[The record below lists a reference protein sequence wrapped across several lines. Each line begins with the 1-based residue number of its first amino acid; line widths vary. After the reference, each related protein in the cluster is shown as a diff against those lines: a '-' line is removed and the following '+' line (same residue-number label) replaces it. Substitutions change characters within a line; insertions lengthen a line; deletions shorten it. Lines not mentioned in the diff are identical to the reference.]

1 MNLTN
6 ISFSKYIFIFISI
19 LIDYIGLFIS
29 LKLSIGIYYY
39 FTDHINFMQSINS
52 NENHWIIILTILMF
66 INEKIYSIRY
76 DFWADT
82 KKVLKSTF
90 LTLIIVFTLFT
101 LTKISNNEF
110 KTIIL
115 LYFVIAS
122 FFIPFIKRVSKKFLF
137 LKDYFK
143 INVKVVAK
151 EKYQSILKKE
161 FEDNWYLGLKVHEQ
175 NYDMVLISSKDFDI
189 EKLESLIRKFTKRTK
204 DIFVIPYINHLD
216 FSQATIVDYSNVR
229 LSAIHIE
236 NRLLNYKN
244 LFIKYFSEK
253 LLVLIL
259 LPFVLMVHILISILI
274 KIDSKGSIIFK
285 QKRFGKN
292 AKPFSCYKYRTM
304 YEDNQN
310 ILNKYL
316 ENRPDEVEYYNTYH
330 KYKSDPRITPIGK
343 FLRKTSLDE
352 IPQFFNVLRGDMNL
366 IGPRPYMLNEKD
378 KIGKN
383 DEAVILEVKPGITG
397 LWQVSGRNELTF
409 SQRLELDKW
418 YIQNW
423 SLWLD
428 FVIFVKT
435 IKVVFS
441 KVGAR

>member
-39 FTDHINFMQSINS
+39 FTDHINFMQSISS

-122 FFIPFIKRVSKKFLF
+122 FFVPFIKRVSKKFLF

-330 KYKSDPRITPIGK
+330 KYKSDPRITSIGK

>member
-1 MNLTN
+1 MNLTK

-39 FTDHINFMQSINS
+39 FTDHINFMQSISS

-101 LTKISNNEF
+101 LTKISDNEF

-115 LYFVIAS
+115 VYFFIAS
-122 FFIPFIKRVSKKFLF
+122 FFIPFIKRVSKKLLF
-137 LKDYFK
+137 SKDYFK
-143 INVKVVAK
+143 IGVKVVAK
-151 EKYQSILKKE
+151 EKYQEILKKE
-161 FEDNWYLGLKVHEQ
+161 FEDNWYLGLKVYDK

-189 EKLESLIRKFTKRTK
+189 EKLESLIKKYTRRTK

-259 LPFVLMVHILISILI
+259 LPFVLLVHILISVLI

-316 ENRPDEVEYYNTYH
+316 ESKPDEIEYYNTYH
-330 KYKSDPRITPIGK
+330 KYKNDPRITPIGK